1 MFKLRAISTSAA
13 RYTSITRFI
22 TKFPVELRIRH
33 PMCPYS
39 DEPISFTF
47 SSFRDISGF
56 LAPSDFLVNPTSMA
70 AIRHNQVQEIDPEV
84 VYDLVCVG
92 HCLQ

>member
-13 RYTSITRFI
+13 SYTSTARFI

-33 PMCPYS
+33 PMWRP
-39 DEPISFTF
+39 DKPISFTF
-47 SSFRDISGF
+47 TSFRDISGF
-56 LAPSDFLVNPTSMA
+56 LAPSYFLVNPTSMA
-70 AIRHNQVQEIDPEV
+70 AIRHNQVQEIDPDV